1 MRSASNYQVTSLS
14 HVSDFIFTIG
24 VMAHEIDKL
33 RTKETLEEG
42 KGLSFKAFY
51 MVFATLQAL
60 SITQQG
66 FLNAIVYGWTRED
79 FLHIMAFSGGSSS
92 FDNVQR
98 LMLTHG
104 GDSRTA
110 SGELGQTWAVLDRDE
125 EEEEEKEEEERG
137 KWTPTQT
144 ESVTPDLTHKLF
156 LNSTSS

>member
-1 MRSASNYQVTSLS
+1 VDSSVSEVCPSNYQVTSLS

-33 RTKETLEEG
+33 RTKDTLEEG

-92 FDNVQR
+92 FGNVQR

-110 SGELGQTWAVLDRDE
+110 SGELGQTWAVLDRE
-125 EEEEEKEEEERG
+125 EEEEENEEERE
-137 KWTPTQT
+137 KWTQTQT
-144 ESVTPDLTHKLF
+144 ESVTPDLTHKSF
-156 LNSTSS
+156 

>member
-1 MRSASNYQVTSLS
+1 MRSASNYQVTDLI

-33 RTKETLEEG
+33 RTQETLEKG

-51 MVFATLQAL
+51 TVFATLQAL

-66 FLNAIVYGWTRED
+66 FLNAIVYGWTREN

-92 FDNVQR
+92 FGNVQR

-104 GDSRTA
+104 EGDSRTA
-110 SGELGQTWAVLDRDE
+110 SGELGETWAVFNREEEEE

-144 ESVTPDLTHKLF
+144 QSLTPALTHKLF
-156 LNSTSS
+156 